1 VEAHQTIGHDMKSDG
16 SPRRTGRPRSLEAEA
31 AILHAALILLV
42 QDGLEGMTIEGI
54 AAQAGV
60 GKTTIYRRWSTR
72 EEVVAAALRTL
83 SAEIEIPDTGST
95 RDDLVAMMRELQR
108 TMMNATVG
116 AMIGRLAGITIK
128 NPELKAIFWTNVLEP
143 RRQAL
148 MHIVQRGR
156 VRGELRD
163 DLDVETALDMVVGTV
178 LLKALSGNPDDVTDP
193 DFPDRITDLF
203 LTGASTLRDA

>member
-16 SPRRTGRPRSLEAEA
+16 SPRRIGRPRSLEAEA

-72 EEVVAAALRTL
+72 EEVVAAALRTI

-143 RRQAL
+143 RRLAL
-148 MHIVQRGR
+148 KHIVQRGR
-156 VRGELRD
+156 ERGELRD
-163 DLDVETALDMVVGTV
+163 ELDVETALDMVVGTV